1 MTSATPNETRPAI
14 PADWHRERAEESTR
28 QAAVV
33 SAAARRI
40 GRYRLAAFA
49 LFVLACAWAVT
60 PAAPLPWASL
70 VAVVMTLAAFA
81 LLVRRHRENRAAFS
95 ALEHRRI
102 YHERAVHRITRDWT
116 ALPVPRASG
125 DIANHPYA
133 SDLAITG
140 ASSLL
145 QLLDVASS
153 APGRPTLRDW
163 LLGPPPPADTIA
175 ARQRAVRELAA
186 RDDVRVEL
194 GVLAIGVG
202 ELDPAALERFV
213 VWCESEGSQADRPA
227 LLWVGRMLTGVIVAA
242 MLLQAASLLVHP
254 WWFAVVLVARLFHV
268 AVRRRAQDSS
278 AIPGISF
285 TALGGH
291 RAMLAAIGGAT
302 FGTPRLA
309 ALAATLQGAPGAAS
323 ALGRVER
330 IAAWAEVRQSP
341 MLHFALDWLFLW
353 DFHVGAALDTWKR
366 TAGRHV
372 RGWLGTLGEFEALT
386 ALSTIAHDQ
395 PQWTFPDVHDDGP
408 VTLEAVDL
416 GHPLIA
422 DAQRVANNVTVGPPG
437 TFLLI
442 TGSNMSGKSTLLR
455 AIGVNCV
462 LAQAG
467 GPVCASR
474 YRSHTMR
481 VYASMRIEDSLA
493 NGVSL
498 FMAELRRLK
507 SVVDAARTRAPRQ
520 PPVLYLFDE
529 MLHGTNSSERR
540 VAARIV
546 LEHLLEAGAIGA
558 VTSHDLSLA
567 SAEPIQSAARCV
579 SFADSIDRTSGTP
592 VLHFDYRL
600 REGLATSTN
609 ALALLDLVG
618 LGPDPA

>member
-1 MTSATPNETRPAI
+1 MTSEMPNDTRRAT
-14 PADWHRERAEESTR
+14 PADWHRERAQESAR
-28 QAAVV
+28 QAALV
-33 SAAARRI
+33 AAAATRI
-40 GRYRLAAFA
+40 GRYRLLAFA

-60 PAAPLPWASL
+60 PAAPLPLVSL
-70 VAVVMTLAAFA
+70 VAVVVTLAAFA
-81 LLVRRHRENRAAFS
+81 LLVRRHRENRMAYT
-95 ALEHRRI
+95 ALEHRRV
-102 YHERAVHRITRDWT
+102 YHERALHRISREWS
-116 ALPVPRASG
+116 ALPVPRTPA
-125 DIANHPYA
+125 DPANHPYA

-140 ASSLL
+140 PSSLL

-153 APGRPTLRDW
+153 APGRPTLREW
-163 LLGPPPPADTIA
+163 LLDPPPAASTIA
-175 ARQRAVRELAA
+175 ARQPAVRELAA
-186 RDDVRVEL
+186 RDDVRVDL

-202 ELDPAALERFV
+202 ELDPAALERFFA
-213 VWCESEGSQADRPA
+213 WCESEGTLADRLA
-227 LLWVGRMLTGVIVAA
+227 LVWASRTLTGMVIAA
-242 MLLQAASLLVHP
+242 MALQAASLLAYP
-254 WWFAVVLVARLFHV
+254 WWLAIVVVARVFRM
-268 AVRRRAQDSS
+268 AARGSANDSS
-278 AIPGISF
+278 AIPGVSF

-291 RAMLAAIGGAT
+291 RAMLAVIAGAT
-302 FGTPRLA
+302 FDTPRLA
-309 ALAATLQGAPGAAS
+309 TLSAALREAPGAAA

-330 IAAWAEVRQSP
+330 IASWAEVRQSP
-341 MLHFALDWLFLW
+341 MLHFVLDWLFLW
-353 DFHVGAALDTWKR
+353 DFHVGVAFDTWKR

-386 ALSTIAHDQ
+386 ALSTLAHDQ
-395 PQWTFPDVHDDGP
+395 PSWTFPDVHADAP
-408 VTLEAVDL
+408 VTLEAADL
-416 GHPLIA
+416 AHPLIA
-422 DAQRVANNVTVGPPG
+422 DAQRVANDITLGPPG
-437 TFLLI
+437 TFLLV

-474 YRSHTMR
+474 YRSHTLR

-507 SVVDAARTRAPRQ
+507 SVVDGARTHLPEQ

-546 LEHLLEAGAIGA
+546 LEHLLQAGAIGA

-567 SAEPIQSAARCV
+567 SAEPIQSAARYV

-600 REGLATSTN
+600 RDGLATSTN

-618 LGPDPA
+618 LGPNAS

>member
-1 MTSATPNETRPAI
+1 MTTATPHETRPAA
-14 PADWHRERAEESTR
+14 PADWHRERAEESAR

-33 SAAARRI
+33 SDAARRI
-40 GRYRLAAFA
+40 GRFRLTAFA
-49 LFVLACAWAVT
+49 LFALACAWAVT

-70 VAVVMTLAAFA
+70 IAAVVTLAAFA
-81 LLVRRHRENRAAFS
+81 LLVRRHRENRAEFT

-102 YHERAVHRITRDWT
+102 YHQRAVHRIAREWT
-116 ALPVPRASG
+116 DLPVPRTTA

-140 ASSLL
+140 PSSLL
-145 QLLDVASS
+145 QLLDVTSS
-153 APGRPTLRDW
+153 APGRPTLSDW

-175 ARQRAVRELAA
+175 ARQLAVRELAA

-202 ELDPAALERFV
+202 ELDPGALERFV
-213 VWCESEGSQADRPA
+213 AWCETEGSLADRHT
-227 LLWVGRMLTGVIVAA
+227 LLWVGRTLTGLIVAA
-242 MLLQAASLLVHP
+242 ILLQAASILANP
-254 WWFAVVLVARLFHV
+254 WWLAVVLAARLFRV
-268 AVRRRAQDSS
+268 AVRRSAKDSS

-291 RAMLAAIGGAT
+291 RAMLAVIAGAA
-302 FGTPRLA
+302 FETPHL
-309 ALAATLQGAPGAAS
+309 ATLAGTLREAPGAAA

-353 DFHVGAALDTWKR
+353 DFHVGAAFDNWKR

-372 RGWLGTLGEFEALT
+372 RGWLRTLGEFEALT
-386 ALSTIAHDQ
+386 ALSTLAHDQ
-395 PQWTFPDVHDDGP
+395 PQWAFPGVHDDAP
-408 VTLEAVDL
+408 VTLEAAEL

-422 DAQRVANNVTVGPPG
+422 DAQRVANDVTVGPPG

-474 YRSHTMR
+474 YRSHTLR
-481 VYASMRIEDSLA
+481 VYASIRIEDSLA

-507 SVVDAARTRAPRQ
+507 SVVDAARTEVAGQ

-567 SAEPIQSAARCV
+567 SAEPIQSAARYV

-600 REGLATSTN
+600 RQGLATSTN

-618 LGPDPA
+618 LGPRAR

>member
-1 MTSATPNETRPAI
+1 MTSATPNETDPDMR
-14 PADWHRERAEESTR
+14 ADWHRERAAESAR

-33 SAAARRI
+33 AAEARRI

-60 PAAPLPWASL
+60 PAAPFPWASL
-70 VAVVMTLAAFA
+70 VAVVVTLTAFA
-81 LLVRRHRENRAAFS
+81 LLVRRHRENRAAFT

-102 YHERAVHRITRDWT
+102 YHERAVHRIARDWA
-116 ALPVPRASG
+116 ALPVPRTSG

-163 LLGPPPPADTIA
+163 LLGAPPTADTIA

-186 RDDVRVEL
+186 RDDIRVEL

-202 ELDPAALERFV
+202 ELDPAALERFFA
-213 VWCESEGSQADRPA
+213 WCESEGSLPDRPA
-227 LLWVGRMLTGVIVAA
+227 LLWVGRTLTGMIVAA
-242 MLLQAASLLVHP
+242 MLLQAASVLGYP
-254 WWFAVVLVARLFHV
+254 WWLAIVLVARLFRV
-268 AVRRRAQDSS
+268 ALGRRARDSS

-291 RAMLAAIGGAT
+291 RAMLAAIAGAT
-302 FGTPRLA
+302 FEAPRLA
-309 ALAATLQGAPGAAS
+309 ALAAALREAPGAAA

-341 MLHFALDWLFLW
+341 MLHFALDWLLLW
-353 DFHVGAALDTWKR
+353 DFHVGAAFDAWKR

-386 ALSTIAHDQ
+386 ALSTLAHDQ
-395 PQWTFPDVHDDGP
+395 PQWTFPDVRDDAS
-408 VTLEAVDL
+408 VTLEAADL
-416 GHPLIA
+416 AHPFIA
-422 DAQRVANNVTVGPPG
+422 DAQRVANDVTVGPPG

-455 AIGVNCV
+455 AIGINCV

-474 YRSHTMR
+474 YRSHTVR

-507 SVVDAARTRAPRQ
+507 SVVDAARTHAPGQ

-567 SAEPIQSAARCV
+567 SAEPMQSAARCV

-600 REGLATSTN
+600 RAGLATSTN

>member
-1 MTSATPNETRPAI
+1 MTSAAPNETRPAT
-14 PADWHRERAEESTR
+14 PADWHRERAQDSAS
-28 QAAVV
+28 QAALV

-40 GRYRLAAFA
+40 GRYRLVAFA

-60 PAAPLPWASL
+60 PAAPLPWVSSVAS
-70 VAVVMTLAAFA
+70 VVTLAAFA
-81 LLVRRHRENRAAFS
+81 LLVRRHRENRAAFT
-95 ALEHRRI
+95 ALEYRRI
-102 YHERAVHRITRDWT
+102 YHERAVHRIAREWA
-116 ALPVPRASG
+116 ALPLPRSSV
-125 DIANHPYA
+125 DLTNHPYA
-133 SDLAITG
+133 ADLAITG
-140 ASSLL
+140 PSSVL

-153 APGRPTLRDW
+153 APGRPTLREW
-163 LLGPPPPADTIA
+163 LLGPPPPAATIA
-175 ARQRAVRELAA
+175 ARQIAVRELAA

-202 ELDPAALERFV
+202 ELDPAALERFF
-213 VWCESEGSQADRPA
+213 VWCESEGTLAHRHA
-227 LLWVGRMLTGVIVAA
+227 LMWAGRTFTAAIVAA
-242 MLLQAASLLVHP
+242 MILQAAGLLGHP
-254 WWFAVVLVARLFHV
+254 WWLAVVLVARLFRV
-268 AVRRRAQDSS
+268 AVRRRATDSS

-291 RAMLAAIGGAT
+291 RAMLAVIAGAA
-302 FGTPRLA
+302 FETPHLATLA
-309 ALAATLQGAPGAAS
+309 AALRAAPGAAV

-353 DFHVGAALDTWKR
+353 DFHVGAAFDKWKR

-372 RGWLGTLGEFEALT
+372 RGWLATLGEFEALT
-386 ALSTIAHDQ
+386 ALSTLAHDQ
-395 PQWTFPDVHDDGP
+395 PQWSFPDVHDDAP
-408 VTLEAVDL
+408 VTLEAAAL
-416 GHPLIA
+416 AHPLIA
-422 DAQRVANNVTVGPPG
+422 DAQRVANDVTVGPPG

-474 YRSHTMR
+474 YRAHTLR
-481 VYASMRIEDSLA
+481 LYASMRIEDSLA

-507 SVVDAARTRAPRQ
+507 SVVDGARARVPGQT
-520 PPVLYLFDE
+520 PVLYLFDE

-600 REGLATSTN
+600 RDGLATSTN

-618 LGPDPA
+618 LGPDAS